1 MPIFYN
7 TAAPTPST
15 NNTINSVTVDYGIRD
30 FLLTLNLG
38 PFYPD
43 YYSTS
48 INGSP
53 QIGQPVLDTSIN
65 NNANVV
71 PNGLPLEVQGLIY
84 YEMAT
89 IQNQFQNNDG
99 SAPTLLT
106 IENVPTTQGVFGN
119 VDLPIGSS
127 YPTSATDAITQ
138 NGLLGKTNYAEFRK
152 TATLYNLYV
161 DTPNQIDAGDL
172 IATQPIG
179 YPQQL
184 TNYYDVFGG
193 LDNGGP
199 STNTLNVIGS
209 VLNGQGIG
217 LAKGGVIPN
226 FDIRASLAGRV
237 LGAAGV
243 LQDTRLG
250 TIGGQQL
257 ALALA
262 NNAAFNVQQDILGG
276 LNVQD
281 NILALV
287 KGGPLPGLRPNY
299 KITVP
304 ETGLGRAFDY
314 TSTVLGFTIPRSF
327 LEEAGSIFQSE
338 SNTGNIERANA
349 MLLNTG
355 KGQFQALTSNVFAN
369 INGTTE
375 NDKPDNTPFRSGYV
389 PGYARGNN
397 DADINPTLYAFYDDK
412 TKGTILNLLAP
423 SASDPNGIIPQI
435 SFNRENMIKKYGFL
449 APEDTFTGIRGNAG
463 YANRKLKDIN
473 FTWVSSNDDAVN
485 ALATD
490 LPDTTL
496 PYILIGEEEGLHS
509 KKSLLAKTQQLFNSK
524 GMLNIVSTKGNM
536 DAESSQIET
545 ANGGGVSKGSAV
557 IRGDRFSE
565 SGVFDGEFRN
575 AENTY
580 CRSWTTLD
588 RYDTVNKL
596 IRHRGLVEGDTY
608 PYRHQLNNS
617 VLDDNGFVKITPY
630 RDDTSVK
637 RYMFSIENLAWSD
650 NFNDLIPCEQG
661 TGDLLTGKKG
671 RIMWFPPYDL
681 QFSENTSVNWE
692 KTDFIGRGESVYTYN
707 NTERGGSLTF
717 KMIVD
722 HPSYVNSFAGTNG
735 PENNYVA
742 SFFAGCAETNE
753 YFKNLLTPSEQNA
766 IIAETVVKPQEKNV
780 EPQTPPPS
788 FDVFFPNDIWSGVGY
803 PGATQAYESAKT
815 GATQDD
821 IIDYSVL
828 PDGKGF
834 GIGTYKGELTK
845 GSNGDYKVYTDNYN
859 YGLNYKGPQ
868 TQPFK
873 VGDTEI
879 FGASDTNLIP
889 ALQIYMAEKC
899 TACVVKVSGYASA
912 QGNLASNKQLA
923 EKRAQTVITSL
934 KTIFASLKQDQ
945 GLTDDDIN
953 KRFTIGETKQ
963 LNSSGCNTQPDSPTD
978 TLACKKDR
986 KVTVSFSVD
995 PNLLPQNEIAPEPI
1009 EQKPIDRNIS
1019 TKITKRFYSECSYF
1033 EKLTQENP
1041 FVFDEFRQKIR
1052 YFHPAFHSTTPE
1064 GFNSRLTFLQQCTRQ
1079 GPTMNENET
1088 NNLAFGR
1095 PPVCILR
1102 IGDFYNT
1109 KIIIESVAVSYEP
1122 LLWDLNPEGVG
1133 VQPMLANV
1141 DISFKFVGGST
1152 LDGPIN
1158 KLQNALSFNYYA
1170 NSQVYDA
1177 RADYISK
1184 ERTVIRKASENGTV
1198 TEIIA
1203 PVNDSGYYINNT
1215 INDLYDGNAN
1225 AYNNGDILKTTS
1237 TTTSSSQP
1245 TVNQTK
1251 ANENNSGPNT
1261 PQQSNVATGTTAS
1274 DAQRIKLTD
1283 PTRYASL
1290 GIIDFT
1296 IDINGN
1302 TPLSKDYKLL
1312 CTISSSDP
1320 NETQVL
1326 STGVLSQELNP
1337 VDLSQSFEISWGE
1350 FSPDYN
1356 ILIPR
1361 TFNVFTVRLLGTPHV
1376 YKTNLIFD

>member
-30 FLLTLNLG
+30 FLLNLNLG

-43 YYSTS
+43 YSSTAV
-48 INGSP
+48 NGSP

-65 NNANVV
+65 GNANVV
-71 PNGLPLEVQGLIY
+71 PFGLPLQEFGLFY

-99 SAPTLLT
+99 TAPTILS

-127 YPTSATDAITQ
+127 YPTSATDAITE

-161 DTPNQIDAGDL
+161 DTPKQIDMADFITNL
-172 IATQPIG
+172 TIG

-199 STNTLNVIGS
+199 ATNTLNVIGS

-217 LAKGGVIPN
+217 IAKSGIIPN

-243 LQDTRLG
+243 IQDTRLG

-314 TSTVLGFTIPRSF
+314 ASTVLGFTIPRSY

-375 NDKPDNTPFRSGYV
+375 NDMPSTTPFRSGYV

-397 DADINPTLYAFYDDK
+397 DADINPTLYAFYDDE

-423 SASDPNGIIPQI
+423 SVFDPNGVIPEI
-435 SFNRENMIKKYGFL
+435 SYNREKMIKKYGFL
-449 APEDTFTGIRGNAG
+449 APEDTFAGPRGNTG
-463 YANRKLKDIN
+463 YDNRSVKDVG
-473 FTWVSSNDDAVN
+473 FTWISSDGEVLNNNFGEGVVN
-485 ALATD
+485 FAEL
-490 LPDTTL
+490 
-496 PYILIGEEEGLHS
+496 LIGEAEGLNP
-509 KKSLLAKTQQLFNSK
+509 KKSLLSKTQKLFNSK
-524 GMLNIVSTKGNM
+524 GMLNIVSVKGDM
-536 DAESSQIET
+536 DINSSQIQT
-545 ANGGGVSKGSAV
+545 ANKNGISKGSAV

-565 SGVFDGEFRN
+565 NGIFDGSKLG

-596 IRHRGLVEGDTY
+596 VRHRDLVGTATY
-608 PYRHQLNNS
+608 PYRHQLTNS

-630 RDDTSVK
+630 KDDTSVK

-650 NFNDLIPCEQG
+650 KVPNLIPCETG

-722 HPSYVNSFAGTNG
+722 HPSYVNSFAGTKG

-742 SFFAGCAETNE
+742 SFFAGCVETNE
-753 YFKNLLTPSEQNA
+753 YFKNLLTPSETNA
-766 IIAETVVKPQEKNV
+766 IIAETAIKPQEKTI

-803 PGATQAYESAKT
+803 PGATQGYETAKT

-821 IIDYSVL
+821 IIDYSVS

-859 YGLNYKGPQ
+859 YGLNYKGKE
-868 TQPFK
+868 TQPFM
-873 VGDTEI
+873 VGDTEV
-879 FGASDTNLIP
+879 FGASDDNLIP
-889 ALQIYMAEKC
+889 ALQAYMAEKC

-912 QGNLASNKQLA
+912 QGNLESNKQLA
-923 EKRAQTVITSL
+923 EKRAQTIITSL
-934 KTIFASLKQDQ
+934 KTIFASLKLDQ

-963 LNSSGCNTQPDSPTD
+963 LNSSGCNTQPNSPTD
-978 TLACKKDR
+978 TLPCKKDR

-995 PNLLPQNEIAPEPI
+995 PNLLPQTEIAPEPV
-1009 EQKPIDRNIS
+1009 EQKPIDKNIS
-1019 TKITKRFYSECSYF
+1019 TKITNRFYSECSYF

-1041 FVFDEFRQKIR
+1041 FVFDEFREKIR

-1079 GPTMNENET
+1079 GPTMDGNEET

-1095 PPVCILR
+1095 PPICILR

-1109 KIIIESVAVSYEP
+1109 KIIIESIAVSYEP
-1122 LLWDLNPEGVG
+1122 LVWDLNPEGVG

-1170 NSQVYDA
+1170 NSQVYDP

-1184 ERTVIRKASENGTV
+1184 ERTVIKETSDNGTV
-1198 TEIIA
+1198 TETVA
-1203 PVNDSGYYINNT
+1203 PVNEYYINNT
-1215 INDLYDGNAN
+1215 INDLYGGSAN
-1225 AYNNGDILKTTS
+1225 KYNNIEQTQTTS
-1237 TTTSSSQP
+1237 TSTNAEQP
-1245 TVNQTK
+1245 SINQTK

-1261 PQQSNVATGTTAS
+1261 PQQSNVATGTTAN
-1274 DAQRIKLTD
+1274 DAQRIKLTSA
-1283 PTRYASL
+1283 TQYVSL
-1290 GIIDFT
+1290 ENIDFY

-1302 TPLSKDYKLL
+1302 TALSKDYKLL

-1320 NETQVL
+1320 NETQVF
-1326 STGVLSQELNP
+1326 STGVLSEELNP
-1337 VDLSQSFEISWGE
+1337 VDLSQTFEVSWDK
-1350 FSPDYN
+1350 FSPP
-1356 ILIPR
+1356 IVMELPK
-1361 TFNVFTVRLLGTPHV
+1361 TFNVFTVRLLGTAFS
-1376 YKTNLIFD
+1376 YKTNLIID

>member
-1 MPIFYN
+1 
-7 TAAPTPST
+7 
-15 NNTINSVTVDYGIRD
+15 
-30 FLLTLNLG
+30 LNLA
-38 PFYPD
+38 PFYPQ
-43 YYSTS
+43 YSTA

-65 NNANVV
+65 GNANVT
-71 PNGLPLEVQGLIY
+71 PFGLPLEVNGLLY
-84 YEMAT
+84 YEIAV
-89 IQNQFQNNDG
+89 IQNQYQNNNPD
-99 SAPTLLT
+99 APSLVS
-106 IENVPTTQGVFGN
+106 IENISTTEGIFGP
-119 VDLPIGSS
+119 VDLPNGST
-127 YPTSATDAITQ
+127 YPTSATDEVTEL
-138 NGLLGKTNYAEFRK
+138 GLLGKTNYASFRE
-152 TATLYNLYV
+152 TSTLYNLYV
-161 DTPNQIDAGDL
+161 DTTSQIDMADFISL
-172 IATQPIG
+172 QPAG

-193 LDNGGP
+193 LNNG
-199 STNTLNVIGS
+199 SSTTNTLNFVGS
-209 VLNGQGIG
+209 VLNGQGLG
-217 LAKGGVIPN
+217 LAKGGVLPN

-243 LQDTRLG
+243 IQDSRLG

-276 LNVQD
+276 LNIQD

-304 ETGLGRAFDY
+304 EGGVGRAFDY
-314 TSTVLGFTIPRSF
+314 TASVLGFTIPRSY
-327 LEEAGSIFQSE
+327 LEAAGSIFQSE

-349 MLLNTG
+349 MILNTG
-355 KGQFQALTSNVFAN
+355 KGQIEALISNVFAS

-375 NDKPDNTPFRSGYV
+375 NDSPANTPFRSGYV
-389 PGYARGNN
+389 PGYTNN
-397 DADINPTLYAFYDDK
+397 KGEQAINPTLYAFYDDV
-412 TKGTILNLLAP
+412 TKGTILNFLA
-423 SASDPNGIIPQI
+423 ASEDDPNGVIPQI

-449 APEDTFTGIRGNAG
+449 SPEDTYTGIRGNKG
-463 YANRKLKDIN
+463 YDNRRVKDVG
-473 FTWVSSNDDAVN
+473 FTWVSSEDGTVN
-485 ALATD
+485 ALPQD

-496 PYILIGEEEGLHS
+496 PYILIGEGEGLHS
-509 KKSLLAKTQQLFNSK
+509 KKSILAKTQQLFNSK

-545 ANGGGVSKGSAV
+545 ANGGGISKGSAV

-565 SGVFDGEFRN
+565 NGVFDGQFKD

-596 IRHRGLVEGDTY
+596 VRHRGLVDSSTY
-608 PYRHQLNNS
+608 PYRNQLNNS
-617 VLDDNGFVKITPY
+617 VLDDNGFVKISPY
-630 RDDTSVK
+630 KNDTNVK

-650 NFNDLIPCEQG
+650 SVENLIPCEKG
-661 TGDLLTGKKG
+661 IGDLITGKKG

-681 QFSENTSVNWE
+681 QFNETSSVNWE

-707 NTERGGSLTF
+707 NTERSGSLTF

-742 SFFAGCAETNE
+742 SFFAGCVDTNQ
-753 YFKNLLTPSEQNA
+753 YFKERLTVTEANA
-766 IIAETVVKPQEKNV
+766 ILTETAVQ
-780 EPQTPPPS
+780 PQTKTTTPQVPPPS

-815 GATQDD
+815 GATQND
-821 IIDYSVL
+821 IIDYNLL

-834 GIGTYKGELTK
+834 GIGTYKGELTE
-845 GSNGDYKVYTDNYN
+845 GTNGDFKVYTDNYN
-859 YGLNYKGPQ
+859 YGLNYKGPE
-868 TQPFK
+868 TKPIMI
-873 VGDTEI
+873 GDTEV
-879 FGASDTNLIP
+879 FGASDENLKI
-889 ALQIYMAEKC
+889 ALDSYIADKC

-912 QGNLASNKQLA
+912 QGNLAANNELA
-923 EKRAQTVITSL
+923 KKRAQTVITSL
-934 KTIFASLKQDQ
+934 KSIFNQLKNNQ

-953 KRFTIGETKQ
+953 KRFVIGETKQ
-963 LNSSGCNTQPDSPTD
+963 LSSSGCNPTPGSPTD

-995 PNLLPQNEIAPEPI
+995 PNLLPQNEIAPEPV
-1009 EQKPIDRNIS
+1009 EKNPVDPNIS

-1041 FVFDEFRQKIR
+1041 FIFDEFREKIR
-1052 YFHPAFHSTTPE
+1052 FFHPAFHSSTPE

-1079 GPTMNENET
+1079 GATLENVDT

-1102 IGDFYNT
+1102 IGDFFNT
-1109 KIIIESVAVSYEP
+1109 KIVIDNIAISYEP
-1122 LLWDLNPEGVG
+1122 LVWDLNPEGVG

-1141 DISFKFVGGST
+1141 DISFKFIGGST
-1152 LDGPIN
+1152 LEGPIN

-1170 NSQVYDA
+1170 NTHVYDA

-1184 ERTVIRKASENGTV
+1184 EPTKIKFKDGSTKVAEGPT
-1198 TEIIA
+1198 
-1203 PVNDSGYYINNT
+1203 DSYYINNL
-1215 INDLYDGNAN
+1215 INDQYFGDANLYDNEAESLK
-1225 AYNNGDILKTTS
+1225 NGENVS
-1237 TTTSSSQP
+1237 TTNDSTIATP
-1245 TVNQTK
+1245 TVNQEA
-1251 ANENNSGPNT
+1251 ANENSSGPNT
-1261 PQQSNVATGTTAS
+1261 PQQSNTPIGTTSS
-1274 DAQRIKLTD
+1274 DAAKIALKSATQ
-1283 PTRYASL
+1283 YADL
-1290 GIIDFT
+1290 QLIDFE
-1296 IDINGN
+1296 IGRKDSLDN
-1302 TPLSKDYKLL
+1302 TALSKDYKLV

-1320 NETQVL
+1320 NETQVFSSQILTDEL
-1326 STGVLSQELNP
+1326 SA
-1337 VDLSQSFEISWGE
+1337 VDLYQNFEIGWNK
-1350 FSPDYN
+1350 FSPE
-1356 ILIPR
+1356 ILFELPS
-1361 TFNVFTVRLLGTPHV
+1361 TFNVFTVRLVGTSNA
-1376 YKTNLIFD
+1376 YKTNLIRE

>member
-1 MPIFYN
+1 MN
-7 TAAPTPST
+7 
-15 NNTINSVTVDYGIRD
+15 
-30 FLLTLNLG
+30 LNLG

-43 YYSTS
+43 YSSTAV
-48 INGSP
+48 NGSP

-65 NNANVV
+65 GNANVT
-71 PNGLPLEVQGLIY
+71 PFGLPLESYGLFY

-99 SAPTLLT
+99 SAPTILS
-106 IENVPTTQGVFGN
+106 IENVATTQGVFGN

-127 YPTSATDAITQ
+127 YPTSATDAITE

-152 TATLYNLYV
+152 TSTLYNLYV
-161 DTPNQIDAGDL
+161 DTPSQIDAGNL

-199 STNTLNVIGS
+199 STSDLNVIGS
-209 VLNGQGIG
+209 ILNGQGIG
-217 LAKGGVIPN
+217 LAKGGIIPN

-237 LGAAGV
+237 LGSAGV
-243 LQDTRLG
+243 IQDTRLG

-304 ETGLGRAFDY
+304 ETGLGRVFDY
-314 TSTVLGFTIPRSF
+314 TASVLGFTIPKSY

-338 SNTGNIERANA
+338 SNTGNIQRANA

-355 KGQFQALTSNVFAN
+355 KGQFEALISNVFAN

-375 NDKPDNTPFRSGYV
+375 NDMPSNTPFRSGYV
-389 PGYARGNN
+389 PGYARGNGESK
-397 DADINPTLYAFYDDK
+397 INPTLYAFYDDK
-412 TKGTILNLLAP
+412 TRGTILNFL
-423 SASDPNGIIPQI
+423 SASVDDPNGIIPEI

-449 APEDTFTGIRGNAG
+449 APEDTFSGIKGNAG
-463 YANRKLKDIN
+463 YSNRRVKDIG

-485 ALATD
+485 ALAQE

-496 PYILIGEEEGLHS
+496 PYILTGEEEGLHS
-509 KKSLLAKTQQLFNSK
+509 KKSILSKTQQLFNSR
-524 GMLNIVSTKGNM
+524 GMLNIVSTKGYM

-557 IRGDRFSE
+557 IRGDRFNRE
-565 SGVFDGEFRN
+565 GVFDGEFRD

-580 CRSWTTLD
+580 CRSWTTID
-588 RYDTVNKL
+588 RYDTVQKL
-596 IRHRGLVEGDTY
+596 VRHRGLIGTDTY

-630 RDDTSVK
+630 KDDTSVK

-650 NFNDLIPCEQG
+650 NVKNLIPCEQG
-661 TGDLLTGKKG
+661 TGDLLTGKRG

-753 YFKNLLTPSEQNA
+753 YFKSLLTPSETNA
-766 IIAETVVKPQEKNV
+766 IIAETVVKPQEKTI

-815 GATQDD
+815 GATQNDV
-821 IIDYSVL
+821 IDYGVL

-845 GSNGDYKVYTDNYN
+845 GTNGDYAVYTDNYN

-868 TQPFK
+868 TKSFM
-873 VGDTEI
+873 VGDTEV

-889 ALQIYMAEKC
+889 ALQTYMAEKC

-923 EKRAQTVITSL
+923 EKRAQTIISSL
-934 KTIFASLKQDQ
+934 KTIFASLKQDL

-963 LNSSGCNTQPDSPTD
+963 LNSSGCNTQPNSPTD
-978 TLACKKDR
+978 TLPCKKDR

-995 PNLLPQNEIAPEPI
+995 PNLLPQNEIAPEPV
-1009 EQKPIDRNIS
+1009 EQKPIDKNIS

-1079 GPTMNENET
+1079 GPTMNNNEDT

-1158 KLQNALSFNYYA
+1158 KLQNALSFNYYS

-1184 ERTVIRKASENGTV
+1184 ERTIIKKESEDGSV
-1198 TEIIA
+1198 TETVA
-1203 PVNDSGYYINNT
+1203 PVSQTGYYVNNT
-1215 INDLYDGNAN
+1215 INDLYGGSAN
-1225 AYNNGDILKTTS
+1225 KYNNNEPLQTTS
-1237 TTTSSSQP
+1237 TSTNATQP
-1245 TVNQTK
+1245 TVDQAK

-1261 PQQSNVATGTTAS
+1261 PQQINVATGTTS
-1274 DAQRIKLTD
+1274 NDAQRIKLTSA
-1283 PTRYASL
+1283 TQYASL
-1290 GIIDFT
+1290 ELIDFT
-1296 IDINGN
+1296 LDINGN
-1302 TPLSKDYKLL
+1302 TALSKDYKLV

-1320 NETQVL
+1320 NETQVFSSVIL
-1326 STGVLSQELNP
+1326 SEELNP
-1337 VDLSQSFEISWGE
+1337 VDSSQSFEVSWNKFAPSIVME
-1350 FSPDYN
+1350 LPS
-1356 ILIPR
+1356 
-1361 TFNVFTVRLLGTPHV
+1361 TFNVFTVRLVGTAFS
-1376 YKTNLIFD
+1376 YKTNLIRD